1 MKSYREILTD
11 GGSRV
16 AEQVLEQKLKI
27 KKNLSSIRHLVAIGS
42 GKGGVG
48 KSTVTMQVAAS
59 LGSMGEKVS
68 VLDADLN
75 GPSLARFSGVGSAVF
90 VPSGNGFSVPKTK
103 GGIGVVSFGT
113 IVPEPEAVSFESV
126 SSGESYVWR
135 STKEFSVLGEILSG
149 ANWGELDY
157 LLIDLPPGAERTFQ
171 FAEFLG
177 PRAKFVLVTIPSDMS
192 IGVVRRGLSA
202 LKKTQNE
209 VLGLIENM
217 SGYFCPECKKEKPL
231 FPSSKKID
239 LGIPCLGR
247 IPFDPKL
254 AEACDRGIPLT
265 DCHSR
270 SSFEPL
276 REISIRLREILLN
289 LGGHPT

>member
-1 MKSYREILTD
+1 MKTYSQILTD

-27 KKNLSSIRHLVAIGS
+27 SKNLSRVREIVAIGS

-48 KSTVTMQVAAS
+48 KSTVTMQLAFS
-59 LGSMGEKVS
+59 LQRQGHKVS
-68 VLDADLN
+68 VLDADFN
-75 GPSLARFSGVGSAVF
+75 GPSLSRLSGVRSAVL
-90 VPSGNGFSVPKTK
+90 VPSENGFSIPKTK
-103 GGIGVVSFGT
+103 EGIGVISFGT
-113 IVPEPEAVSFESV
+113 IVPEPAAVNFESV

-135 STKEFSVLGEILSG
+135 ATKEFSVLGEILAW
-149 ANWGELDY
+149 ANWGELDF

-202 LKKTQNE
+202 LKKTQND
-209 VLGLIENM
+209 VLGYIENM

-231 FPSSKKID
+231 FPSSKKMD
-239 LGIPCLGR
+239 FGIPCLGR
-247 IPFDPKL
+247 IPFDPEL

-265 DCHSR
+265 DRLSV
-270 SSFEPL
+270 SSFKPL
-276 REISIRLREILLN
+276 WEISERLQKILEVN
-289 LGGHPT
+289 L